1 MITDYD
7 VVTATHLADLQD
19 RVRQRIK
26 SGWQP
31 IGGIALLH
39 EEDAG
44 SNKPHMVF
52 AQAIVSV
59 KDSKKDSKQV
69 KSKRP
74 VP

>member
-52 AQAIVSV
+52 CPSDRIRKGFEKGFEA
-59 KDSKKDSKQV
+59 SKV
-69 KSKRP
+69 
-74 VP
+74 

>member
-1 MITDYD
+1 MITDYN

-19 RVRQRIK
+19 RVRQKIK

-52 AQAIVSV
+52 AQAMISMQ
-59 KDSKKDSKQV
+59 DSEPTKV
-69 KSKRP
+69 
-74 VP
+74 